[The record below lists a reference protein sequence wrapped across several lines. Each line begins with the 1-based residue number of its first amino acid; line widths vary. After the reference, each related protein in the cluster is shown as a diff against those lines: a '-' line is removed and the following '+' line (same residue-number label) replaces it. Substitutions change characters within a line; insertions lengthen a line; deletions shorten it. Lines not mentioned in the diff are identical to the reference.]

1 MKKLIKRY
9 LLTVLLCF
17 GMVIIGPTTITVN
30 AEDDTETTEPSPDAD
45 KVLEYILENKDV
57 NYLLD
62 NRSLFPD
69 DMVGALLS
77 RDPDTWTQMLKDEDA
92 RIGGELYIVYSST
105 NKTTSGG
112 LTKSAGVYNG
122 PSGKETYYNLNMSG
136 VVSIMRSMGYSEEEY
151 PYWVREDGCKMLGD
165 YIMVAANFSIRP
177 RGTIVETSLGQGI
190 VCDTGGFASYNTTQ
204 LDIATNW

>member
-1 MKKLIKRY
+1 M
-9 LLTVLLCF
+9 LCF
-17 GMVIIGPTTITVN
+17 GLVIIAPTAITVN
-30 AEDDTETTEPSPDAD
+30 AEDDTETIEPTQDGD
-45 KVLEYILENKDV
+45 KILEYILENKDV
-57 NYLLD
+57 DYLLD

-105 NKTTSGG
+105 NKTSGG

-165 YIMVAANFSIRP
+165 YIMVAANFSIRH
-177 RGTIVETSLGQGI
+177 VVL
-190 VCDTGGFASYNTTQ
+190 
-204 LDIATNW
+204 LLKHL

>member
-1 MKKLIKRY
+1 MKTLVKRY
-9 LLTVLLCF
+9 LLTILLCF
-17 GMVIIGPTTITVN
+17 GFVILAPTTITVN
-30 AEDDTETTEPSPDAD
+30 AEDDTTTEIEPTPDGD
-45 KVLEYILENKDV
+45 KVLEYVLENKDV
-57 NYLLD
+57 DYLLE
-62 NRSLFPD
+62 NRQLFPD
-69 DMVGALLS
+69 DMVESLLT

-92 RIGGELYIVYSST
+92 RLGGELYVVYSK
-105 NKTTSGG
+105 NLETSGG

-136 VVSIMRSMGYSEEEY
+136 VVSIMRSMGYSEEDY

-165 YIMVAANFSIRP
+165 YIMLAANFSIRP